1 MSGEGKV
8 VCLFN
13 AHVLMN
19 SHVYCPPDMYRSTN
33 MYCSTNPVLLT
44 WSVLI
49 IHQLENSVLQLDVR
63 VVYHAHDELPVS
75 FFSNATRGA
84 GKRGLHCQQ
93 LQHVD
98 GARPV
103 TGPVGLP
110 DSLRLEAD
118 QVEKEEAETLLQK
131 TG

>member
-8 VCLFN
+8 VCLFSV
-13 AHVLMN
+13 HVLMH
-19 SHVYCPPDMYRSTN
+19 SHVYCPPDMYRSTG

-49 IHQLENSVLQLDVR
+49 IHQLGNSVLQVDVC
-63 VVYHAHDELPVS
+63 VVYYAHDELSVS

-84 GKRGLHCQQ
+84 SKRGFRCEQ

-103 TGPVGLP
+103 TGPVGPP
-110 DSLRLEAD
+110 DCLGLVAD
-118 QVEKEEAETLLQK
+118 HVEKEEAATLLQK